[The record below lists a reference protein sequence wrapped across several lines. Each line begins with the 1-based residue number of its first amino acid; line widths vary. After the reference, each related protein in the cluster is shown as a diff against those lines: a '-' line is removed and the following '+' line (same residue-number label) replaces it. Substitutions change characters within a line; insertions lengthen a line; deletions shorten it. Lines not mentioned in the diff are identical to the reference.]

1 MKLAKFALTCDG
13 EKITSLEQLKEH
25 FNLLD
30 VLEHYKTNTLWRWLR
45 SRDYENELRGVEAI
59 QATEDTEI
67 LSALCGV
74 FGVEAD
80 LQAIQE
86 MPENQKHMEEKAAL
100 RAEIETLKAQ
110 IQALQSATEEKS
122 ESYDTL
128 KEKLLKAKGLVTGR
142 MALKELLKN
151 HADLLERDK
160 IELADHLGFLTLNK
174 RCDQQAFKALLFY
187 FLASPTFKTNEI
199 EKAWVRKLA
208 YTPIN
213 KLPSIIHAQYSNKI
227 IQNLH
232 DSLCQENG
240 TKERNLDFDTLKT
253 KPHDF
258 GKLVCLY
265 YENSDRG
272 KFLDENDQQIKQIG
286 QIFITRTLKV
296 SGDNYGFSGVQTLQF
311 LELDI

>member
-13 EKITSLEQLKEH
+13 EKITSLDQLKEH

-59 QATEDTEI
+59 TATQDTEI

-128 KEKLLKAKGLVTGR
+128 KKKLLKAKGLVTGR
-142 MALKELLKN
+142 IALKELLKN

-160 IELADHLGFLTLNK
+160 IELADHLGFLTINK
-174 RCDQQAFKALLFY
+174 RCDRDAFRALLFY
-187 FLASPTFKTNEI
+187 FLASPIFKADEI
-199 EKAWVRKLA
+199 EEAWV
-208 YTPIN
+208 N
-213 KLPSIIHAQYSNKI
+213 KLRFLVESYSRSGAHRSATS
-227 IQNLH
+227 NLCFY
-232 DSLCQENG
+232 LYQKNEV
-240 TKERNLDFDTLKT
+240 KERALDFDTLKT

-265 YENSDRG
+265 YEYGRYG
-272 KFLDENDQQIKQIG
+272 KFLDANNQQIKQIG
-286 QIFITRTLKV
+286 EIFITHTLKV
-296 SGDNYGFSGVQTLQF
+296 SGDDYYFNGRQILQY